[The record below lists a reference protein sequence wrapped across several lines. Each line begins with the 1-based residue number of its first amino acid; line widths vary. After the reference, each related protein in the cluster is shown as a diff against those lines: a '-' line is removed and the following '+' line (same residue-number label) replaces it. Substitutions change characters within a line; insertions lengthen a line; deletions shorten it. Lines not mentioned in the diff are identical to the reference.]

1 MCKAEKVPH
10 TVTVFHTSCLPC
22 GASPCMKICVGQE
35 EKGHEDKLKKEKKE
49 KEKKEEHAF

>member
-35 EKGHEDKLKKEKKE
+35 EKGHEEKLKKEKKE